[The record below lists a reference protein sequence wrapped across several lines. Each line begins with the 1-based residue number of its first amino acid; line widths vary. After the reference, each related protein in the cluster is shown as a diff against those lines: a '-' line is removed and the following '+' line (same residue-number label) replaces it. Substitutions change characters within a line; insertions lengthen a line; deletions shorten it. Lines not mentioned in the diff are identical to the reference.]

1 MAMAAESLDRFSRR
15 QLFGSGFGRAVN
27 TRLALLDAGRP
38 TKSLTKRAA
47 SGPSSWGEGDSAA
60 LGARLEP
67 AHLALLEAITVRPGG
82 RVLDASAGD
91 GGLAARAATAGAAVT
106 ALEPV
111 DALAERGRRRSKLLD
126 VDWRTDAPE
135 GDFGAVVSCFTGSHS
150 ADPRRIARL
159 LTRSAAP
166 GAPIALTAWKGLMAR
181 VMSIAAPERPGR
193 SERWSRYETARL
205 HFFDFPELSVREHFM
220 CWEFADADA
229 AFAELSAPVGSATG
243 RRRLREALPDL
254 IEMYGRQGDR
264 GLVLRSDYV
273 VVFAR
278 HP

>member
-1 MAMAAESLDRFSRR
+1 MATAAESRDRFSRR
-15 QLFGSGFGRAVN
+15 QLFGSGFGRALN
-27 TRLALLDAGRP
+27 AHLALSDGGRA
-38 TKSLTKRAA
+38 KAA
-47 SGPSSWGEGDSAA
+47 AVPSNWGEGDSAA

-67 AHLALLEAITVRPGG
+67 AHAALLEAIAASPGA
-82 RVLDASAGD
+82 RVLDITAGD
-91 GGLAARAATAGAAVT
+91 GALAARAAAGGARVT
-106 ALEPV
+106 AVEPV
-111 DALAERGRRRSKLLD
+111 DALAERGRRRTEGLA
-126 VDWRTDAPE
+126 VDWHSAPLDSDDA
-135 GDFGAVVSCFTGSHS
+135 GFDAVVSCFGASHS
-150 ADPRRIARL
+150 ADPRRTARQL
-159 LTRSAAP
+159 IRPAAP

-220 CWEFADADA
+220 CWRFADADA
-229 AFAELSAPVGSATG
+229 ALGELSAPIASATG

-254 IEMYGRQGDR
+254 IELYGRHRDE
-264 GLVLRSDYV
+264 GLVLRADYA